1 MRAIIGAG
9 GILFRRGTGLFKIL
23 FTIDDAIRMV
33 AITLVFW
40 LIALIF
46 GISGI
51 WFWLLIGLGFLI
63 DVHDIADDLRE
74 GKPLW

>member
-9 GILFRRGTGLFKIL
+9 GILFRRGKRLFKIL

-40 LIALIF
+40 LIALILR
-46 GISGI
+46 ISGI
-51 WFWLLIGLGFLI
+51 WFWLLIGLGLLI